1 MFKSKSVISIAL
13 IAVVLLICFTFA
25 QRTVWWSF
33 IDVFCF
39 FMAAFM
45 QLMALTLGAKIP
57 SAGRS
62 FSTIALVFA
71 IAGVLAFIVESIVWY
86 KIF

>member
-1 MFKSKSVISIAL
+1 MFKSKVLMS
-13 IAVVLLICFTFA
+13 VVLVAVIIVICTTFSM
-25 QRTVWWSF
+25 RGTWWSF

-57 SAGRS
+57 SAGKQ
-62 FSTIALVFA
+62 FSVMALVFA
-71 IAGVLAFIVESIVWY
+71 LGGVIALIGEAIAWYFI
-86 KIF
+86 F